1 MTEADIAV
9 FEDRFRQSVAE
20 RLVACAV
27 TLQSQEMANL
37 SVANPYPYKTPS
49 APGEYPKARTFNL
62 RNSIEY
68 HPTALDEI
76 KRTLR
81 IRVGYAARGFYGPIL
96 ATKGRK
102 WMLDTLELIRPT
114 LAKLL
119 AGIGVA
125 RGV

>member
-1 MTEADIAV
+1 MTDQEIAV

-20 RLVACAV
+20 RLVTCAV
-27 TLQSQEMANL
+27 MLQSEEMKNL

-49 APGEYPKARTFNL
+49 VPGEYPKARTFNL

-68 HPTALDEI
+68 HPTGLDEI

-81 IRVGYAARGFYGPIL
+81 IRVGYAARAFYGPIL

-102 WMLDTLELIRPT
+102 WMIDTLNALRPAF
-114 LAKLL
+114 AKIL
-119 AGIGVA
+119 AGIGIA
-125 RGV
+125 REV